1 MKIAYI
7 GGDIRMP
14 ESAYYARNKG
24 HKISLLGFDK
34 YEYCPR
40 CFDIENDLSKALKN
54 ADAVILGIPASFDGK
69 TIYAPYSSKE
79 IKISELL
86 SKISEKTIIFGGK
99 TDCLNIYNNFKIIDY
114 LSLEEFTLKNAKI
127 TAEGAIYTAMSEI
140 PHTINGSECLVMG
153 YGRIGKFLAD
163 LLFDM
168 GAKVTCSARKTTDIA
183 LAKCNGLGVVNTY
196 DLKNSVAKY
205 DLIFNTIPKKI
216 LSEDILSNVR
226 ENSLIVDLASK
237 PGGVDF
243 ESAKKL
249 GLKVVWA
256 TSLPGKLFP
265 QSSGKIITDTV
276 FDILPDYIEEVKKC

>member
-14 ESAYYARNKG
+14 ESAYYARKKG

-40 CFDIENDLSKALKN
+40 CFDIENNLFKALEN
-54 ADAVILGIPASFDGK
+54 ADAIILGIPVSFDGK
-69 TIYAPYSSKE
+69 TIYAPYSSVE
-79 IKISELL
+79 IKLSEFISKVPENA
-86 SKISEKTIIFGGK
+86 IIFGGK
-99 TDCLNIYNNFKIIDY
+99 TDCLNTFSSLKVVDY
-114 LSLEEFTLKNAKI
+114 LTLEEFTLKNAKI
-127 TAEGAIYTAMSEI
+127 TAEGAIFTAMSEI
-140 PHTINGSECLVMG
+140 PHTISGSECLVMG
-153 YGRIGKFLAD
+153 YGRIGKFLAT
-163 LLFDM
+163 LLYNM

-183 LAKCNGLGVVNTY
+183 LIKCNDYGAVNTY
-196 DLKNSVAKY
+196 DLKNSIAKY
-205 DLIFNTIPKKI
+205 DLIFNTIPEKI
-216 LSEDILSNVR
+216 LTEDVLSNVR

-243 ESAKKL
+243 ESAKNL

-276 FDILPDYIEEVKKC
+276 FDILSDNKREVKKC